1 MRNIAQSEQYD
12 LKWIIMCG
20 ISTPEAIRAAEG
32 AYRAALHRQTAGERS
47 IAMPAAIQ
55 AFLDVEK
62 SHISNKR

>member
-1 MRNIAQSEQYD
+1 
-12 LKWIIMCG
+12 MCG
-20 ISTPEAIRAAEG
+20 ISTKPEAIRAAEG

-62 SHISNKR
+62 VTLVIKDNV